1 MLDPAGE
8 FGTVNAEGALG
19 SARSVLLP
27 RESMSVRLLPF
38 TLLFVL
44 FSSSCGSDSPGDDP
58 HSDAG
63 ADGGADVTPD
73 VPDHPGDE
81 DVYDAPDAAVR
92 PRNETCFAPDPPPP
106 PGPAVLTEAFVDPLV
121 GADLREVVHAV
132 YDPRDTDRWYVATRP
147 GTVWMFRAGESTAQ
161 VALDISDRV
170 FLGHRETGVMSV
182 AVDPREPYLWLV
194 YGAATS
200 GAAHEGRVA
209 RYDLREDG
217 TADADSEVIF
227 LRTPNSANFHNNNH
241 VAFDNDGYLL
251 HSAGD
256 GGLENGQASQDT
268 ARFNGKIVRIDPH
281 TPDEARGLPYSIP
294 PDNPFAD
301 GEGGA
306 PEVYAWGLRNPWRFG
321 VDPVTGDVWVG
332 DVGQDMWEEII
343 RLSPGN
349 FGWPQMEG
357 DACFVRAPD
366 CDVDAYELPWTSYPH
381 SDGVSISMGGVYRGA
396 AIPELQ
402 GAVVYGDFGNGAIFA
417 SREVDGEVVTERIF
431 DSGLNVVGFA
441 TDAAGE
447 MYVIDYGTENAARLL
462 RLDPAPSDVEDTFP
476 RLLSETGCVDV
487 ADPMTPLPGLFAY
500 EPVAQLWSDGAEKGR
515 ILAIPDNR
523 RIEIDEEG
531 DLLLPVGSV
540 LVKHFGFDGVLHETR
555 LLVHHDDGWA
565 GYSYAWRED
574 GSDADLLEVG
584 RTVELSN
591 GLTWVYP
598 SRPQCME
605 CHTAAAHRTLGLE
618 LGGLDWD
625 HDGAG
630 ATQIDRLGEDE
641 YLAPSAFDDLDNLR
655 QRVPTQV
662 DPFGDAPLA
671 DRARSYLHA
680 NCAGCHQPDA
690 PVARGNVDLR
700 YATAFGD
707 MNACDVTPE
716 AGTFGL
722 ESPRIIVPGEPDRS
736 LLAYRI
742 GTRNDHAMPPLGS
755 RLVDTDGTA
764 LIRAW
769 IEGLASCDA
778 P

>member
-1 MLDPAGE
+1 MRA
-8 FGTVNAEGALG
+8 A
-19 SARSVLLP
+19 
-27 RESMSVRLLPF
+27 
-38 TLLFVL
+38 LFVVAVL
-44 FSSSCGSDSPGDDP
+44 AASCVISCGDDP
-58 HSDAG
+58 PD
-63 ADGGADVTPD
+63 ADGDVGVD
-73 VPDHPGDE
+73 VPYEPGDQ
-81 DVYDAPDAAVR
+81 DVYDAPDASVR
-92 PRNETCFAPDPPPP
+92 PRNATCVAPAPPPP
-106 PGPAVLTEAFVDPLV
+106 PGPAVLTDVFTSPLA

-132 YDPRDTDRWYVATRP
+132 YDPRDPERWYVATRT
-147 GTVWMFRAGESTAQ
+147 GTVWTFREGDTDAAL
-161 VALDISDRV
+161 ALDISDRV

-182 AVDPREPYLWLV
+182 AVDPHQPALWLV
-194 YGAATS
+194 YGAPVEGT
-200 GAAHEGRVA
+200 AHEGRVSRFA
-209 RYDLREDG
+209 LDASGL
-217 TADADSEVIF
+217 ADPDSEAVF
-227 LRTPNSANFHNNNH
+227 LRTPNGANWHNNDH
-241 VAFDNDGYLL
+241 VAFDNEGYLL

-256 GGLENGQASQDT
+256 GGLARWRHSQNT
-268 ARFNGKIVRIDPH
+268 SNFNGTMVRID
-281 TPDEARGLPYSIP
+281 TRTADEARGLPYSIP

-306 PEVYAWGLRNPWRFG
+306 PEVYAWGLRNPWRFA
-321 VDPVTGDVWVG
+321 VDTQTGDIWVG
-332 DVGQDMWEEII
+332 DVGQDMWEEVI
-343 RLSPGN
+343 RLTPGN
-349 FGWPQMEG
+349 HGWPDMEG
-357 DACFVRAPD
+357 SACFVDAPD

-431 DSGLNVVGFA
+431 DSGLNIVGFA
-441 TDAAGE
+441 TDAEGE
-447 MYVIDYGTENAARLL
+447 MYVIDYGTENAARML

-487 ADPMTPLPGLFAY
+487 SDPMTPLPGLFAY

-515 ILAIPDNR
+515 ILAIPDDR
-523 RIEIDEEG
+523 RIDVDEDG

-574 GSDADLLEVG
+574 GSDAELLEVG

-605 CHTAAAHRTLGLE
+605 CHTGAAHRTLGLE
-618 LGGLDWD
+618 LGVLDWD

-630 ATQIDRLGEDE
+630 STQIDRLAEDA
-641 YLAPSAFDDLDNLR
+641 YLSPSAVDDLAVLR
-655 QRVPTQV
+655 GQVPPLV

-700 YATAFGD
+700 YATALDEMG
-707 MNACDVTPE
+707 ACDVAPE

-722 ESPRIIVPGEPDRS
+722 DEPRVIVPGAPDRS
-736 LLAYRI
+736 IMAYRM

-755 RLVDTDGTA
+755 RLVDPEGTE

-769 IEGLASCDA
+769 IEGLASCDT